1 MLPGQELVFSEAE
14 LLSLPPL
21 VSGWSGLVLV
31 LGFDLVDNSSFSAV
45 SSASI
50 LIILSWR
57 KSESCN
63 WKIIVEQVFRL

>member
-21 VSGWSGLVLV
+21 VSGWSGLV